1 MSTQNKKI
9 KVLFRHRFM
18 EMGGV
23 EKVVLSMVNNLN
35 PEKFDIT
42 VCLNLNQGELR
53 NEFPKHVKKLY
64 LADGK
69 EDFSKNPLIH
79 KLQLIRRKI
88 KLSRMLKDHKISDR
102 ILGNKKFDIE
112 IAPSYSTF
120 SSVINSSN
128 PASKKI
134 GWFHS
139 EINVPKLQP
148 LVPDILKS
156 FPQFDHMIYC
166 SAKIKDMMHQYYP
179 ELKYPEES
187 VVINA
192 IPIEEIKLKAEEKI
206 EPFPEGPV
214 FVSVGRLHDR
224 KGYHK
229 LIDAHKKLID
239 EGFHHTVI
247 VVGSGEEMQNL
258 TEQIRVN
265 NVQNTFILSG
275 NRMNPY
281 PYIKNADYF
290 ILSSQ
295 SEAWPLVIAEALI
308 LQKPI
313 IATDTGDVGIMIK
326 DRETGYLINYDTNE
340 MYAAMKTF
348 LTDPE
353 LVAKIRKNL
362 ETIEEQFDNQ
372 KIFNAVEEIIED
384 LHRQNQ
390 NKENA

>member
-1 MSTQNKKI
+1 MSENKKI
-9 KVLFRHRFM
+9 KVLFRHRSM

-23 EKVVLSMVNNLN
+23 EKVILSMLNNLN

-42 VCLNLNQGELR
+42 VYLNLNQGELR
-53 NEFPKHVKKLY
+53 NEFPKHVQKIY
-64 LADGK
+64 MTEGK
-69 EDFSKNPLIH
+69 EGFSKNPLIH
-79 KLQLIRRKI
+79 KLQLIRRRI
-88 KLSRMLKDHKISDR
+88 KLSRAMKDQKFSDR

-112 IAPSYSTF
+112 IAPTYTTF

-128 PASKKI
+128 KTSKKI

-139 EINVPKLQP
+139 EINIPAMKP
-148 LVPDILKS
+148 LVSDILHN

-166 SAKIKDMMHQYYP
+166 SQKIKDLMHQCYP
-179 ELKYPEES
+179 DLQYPSES

-192 IPIEEIKLKAEEKI
+192 IPIEEIKKKAEEKI
-206 EPFPEGPV
+206 EPLPQGPV
-214 FVSVGRLHDR
+214 FVSVGRLHSR

-239 EGFHHTVI
+239 DGFKHSIIVI
-247 VVGSGEEMQNL
+247 GSGEEMKNL
-258 TEQIRVN
+258 TDQIQTN
-265 NVQNTFILSG
+265 NVQDSFILTG

-290 ILSSQ
+290 ILPSE

-326 DRETGYLINYDTNE
+326 DRETGYLIKYDTDE
-340 MYAAMKTF
+340 MYEAMKKF
-348 LTDPE
+348 LTDTE
-353 LVAKIRKNL
+353 LTSRIKKNL
-362 ETIEEQFDNQ
+362 ETIESQFDNQ
-372 KIFNAVEEIIED
+372 KIFNAVEGIIED
-384 LHRQNQ
+384 LYQG
-390 NKENA
+390 